1 MNSEKLARLLA
12 IREAQNNA
20 ARQIGRVIPESER
33 PDLPPEVME
42 EMDLADYADRQAYNL
57 TGDEA
62 YLPEKEVSRGPAS
75 ESTKWEDM
83 SEEEARA
90 ALKRKMLEGYSGR

>member
-1 MNSEKLARLLA
+1 MDAEKLARILA

-20 ARQIGRVIPESER
+20 ARQVGRVVEEGDR

-42 EMDLADYADRQAYNL
+42 ERDLEDFAARQLYNL
-57 TGDEA
+57 TGDESA
-62 YLPEKEVSRGPAS
+62 LPKREISRGPAS
-75 ESTKWEDM
+75 MERKWDEM
-83 SEEEARA
+83 SEDEARA